1 MDDGQKEWLAEHL
14 GHEFNIHKN
23 NYVLQEPII
32 ELAKISRLLIA
43 VENGDAAMFVG
54 KKLQDISTEG
64 LLLDTGI
71 LVMWNSG
78 VKISRLLS
86 ILRRVSDGL
95 DLASLGLHFVSKLL
109 GLSLN
114 TLVFP
119 ERELVSWPMVVGV
132 WPNQG

>member
-14 GHEFNIHKN
+14 GHEFKIHKN

-64 LLLDTGI
+64 MFLGKPRKIHLATCDVRFGQEEEKILPELLCSSSSSSSSSVYFSIVALSFEQITGLVYRI
-71 LVMWNSG
+71 LPHHWHH
-78 VKISRLLS
+78 
-86 ILRRVSDGL
+86 
-95 DLASLGLHFVSKLL
+95 LH
-109 GLSLN
+109 
-114 TLVFP
+114 
-119 ERELVSWPMVVGV
+119 
-132 WPNQG
+132 

>member
-14 GHEFNIHKN
+14 GHEFKIHKN

-64 LLLDTGI
+64 MFLGKPRKIHLATCEMCQKEEKI
-71 LVMWNSG
+71 LPE
-78 VKISRLLS
+78 LLS
-86 ILRRVSDGL
+86 SSSSSSSSVYFSIVAPSFEQITGLVYRILPHHW
-95 DLASLGLHFVSKLL
+95 LHLH
-109 GLSLN
+109 
-114 TLVFP
+114 
-119 ERELVSWPMVVGV
+119 
-132 WPNQG
+132 